1 MKTIAL
7 IAAMA
12 RGNLIG
18 LENKMPWHLS
28 ADLKHFKAL
37 TIIMGR
43 KTFESLGR
51 ALPGRENIVISN
63 NEHYH
68 ATGATVYT
76 SLLEA
81 IEATDGTELMVIGG
95 GQIFAQAMPLA
106 NVMYLT
112 MIDLDV
118 EGDAFFPYWD
128 DRDWEVVMREAH
140 PADENNPLGYTFL
153 TLHRLHM
160 STSPL

>member
-12 RGNLIG
+12 HGNVIG
-18 LENKMPWHLS
+18 LKNKMPWHLS

-37 TIIMGR
+37 TMGKPIIMGR

-63 NEHYH
+63 NERYD
-68 ATGATVYT
+68 APGATVYT

-81 IEATDGTELMVIGG
+81 LETVEAPELMVIGG
-95 GQIFAQAMPLA
+95 GQLFAQAMPLA
-106 NVMYLT
+106 TVMYLT

-128 DRDWEVVMREAH
+128 DKYWEVVMQEVH

-153 TLHRLHM
+153 TLHRKG
-160 STSPL
+160 